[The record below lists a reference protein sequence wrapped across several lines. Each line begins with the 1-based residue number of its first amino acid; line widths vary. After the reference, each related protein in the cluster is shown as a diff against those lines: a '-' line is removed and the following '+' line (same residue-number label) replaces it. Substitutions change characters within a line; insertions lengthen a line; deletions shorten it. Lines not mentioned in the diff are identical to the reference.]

1 MIKLFRK
8 IRQKMLTESKFNKY
22 LLYAIGEIILV
33 VVGILIALQINN
45 SNDLRK
51 ENTIKQT
58 YYNQLI
64 ADIDKDSIFI
74 SKLIVGTQ
82 EFGIDKYQNYLE
94 LFKEPEL
101 EIKSI
106 LERLDSLSRSG
117 PTLIFNDNT
126 VETLIYSG
134 DINLMP
140 IKIRNGLLEMK
151 RKKDVAIDAENT
163 NFDGYLT
170 MALNAYQKGYSEL
183 EGRLENQ
190 TKYAEFLKL
199 YEVRH
204 DRILIFEGALSFK
217 NFGDKARI
225 QFLKKV
231 QNEISALKKIIQS
244 EIK

>member
-1 MIKLFRK
+1 
-8 IRQKMLTESKFNKY
+8 MLAESKFNKY

-45 SNDLRK
+45 SNDLIK
-51 ENTIKQT
+51 QNAIKQT

-74 SKLIVGTQ
+74 SNLIVGTQ
-82 EFGIDKYQNYLE
+82 EFGIDKYQTYLE
-94 LFKEPEL
+94 LFKEPDL

-106 LERLDSLSRSG
+106 LEGLDSLSGSG

-151 RKKDVAIDAENT
+151 RQKDVTIDAENT

-170 MALNAYQKGYSEL
+170 MALNAYQKGNSEL
-183 EGRLENQ
+183 KGRLENQ

-199 YEVRH
+199 SEVSH
-204 DRILIFEGALSFK
+204 DRILILEGAFAFK
-217 NFGDKARI
+217 NFGDKVRI

-231 QNEISALKKIIQS
+231 QNEISTFKKIIQS